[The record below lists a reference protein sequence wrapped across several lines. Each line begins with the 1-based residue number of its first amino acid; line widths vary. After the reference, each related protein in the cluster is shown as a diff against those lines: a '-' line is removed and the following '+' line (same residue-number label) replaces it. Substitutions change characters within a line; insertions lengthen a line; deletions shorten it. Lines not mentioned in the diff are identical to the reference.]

1 MRPALPLL
9 LTAALSLRA
18 DALTDLRTALKGL
31 PATHPVQASV
41 DCQVWSRS
49 GGGKQPKIV
58 QGRAQARLEDGPAGL
73 KLGWDRAEL
82 ARVEAAGKAKD
93 EGPGKA
99 LQALGIE
106 RAESLLDAATALLQD
121 LDGAQIQEDRP
132 EAWQG
137 HPARLLVL
145 KLEPKDLDADDRKH
159 LKSFS
164 RILKVWLGPDG
175 LPLAASEQMDMKL
188 SVMFIGVE
196 LHHAESRAFVRVGD
210 RLVATHDEAQD
221 SGSGAGQQGDQRTV
235 LDLRF

>member
-9 LTAALSLRA
+9 LTAALGLRA
-18 DALTDLRTALKGL
+18 DGLSDLRTALKGL
-31 PATHPVQASV
+31 PASQPVKATV

-49 GGGKQPKIV
+49 GDGKQPKIV

-99 LQALGIE
+99 LQALGVE
-106 RAESLLDAATALLQD
+106 RAERLTDAAKALLED
-121 LDGAQIQEDRP
+121 LDGAQVQEDRP

-164 RILKVWLGPDG
+164 RTLKVWLGPDG
-175 LPLAASEQMDMKL
+175 VPLAADERLDMKL

-196 LHHAESRAFVRVGD
+196 LHHAESLAFARVGD
-210 RLVATHDEAQD
+210 RLVATHDETQD
-221 SGSGAGQQGDQRTV
+221 SGAGAGQQGDQRTV
-235 LDLRF
+235 LDLKL

>member
-58 QGRAQARLEDGPAGL
+58 QGRAQARLEDGPGGL
-73 KLGWDRAEL
+73 KLGWDRSEL
-82 ARVEAAGKAKD
+82 ARVEAAEKAKD

-106 RAESLLDAATALLQD
+106 RAESLLDAAKALLQD

-235 LDLRF
+235 LDLRL